1 MARKALILLGPTGVG
16 KTGVS
21 LLLAKALNTE
31 IISADSMQIYRYMD
45 IGTAKPSSEE
55 RLMIKHHMID
65 IVDPWETYSA
75 GKYINEVVP
84 IIDEIHREGKL
95 PIIAGGTGL
104 YVKAMTRGIFSG
116 PSADW
121 SLRGQLLS
129 LEDEEKGI
137 LYNFLKDLDPE
148 TTSRITSNDKRRIIR
163 ALEVCLKSDSSMSEM
178 QRIMTKPLPYEFIK
192 IGLLRDRKELYR
204 LIEQRVDEMIKAGLV
219 EEVRIV
225 IDLIKA
231 RAERGYGDTENKK
244 FTDLPFPSTC
254 RHSAGSRSATWSP
267 LETIPALATTT
278 EAGPERFAHPSGAI
292 PHRLPVG
299 DVGDDSLRLAARPMD
314 LLHQLAERL
323 RLHVPAPDPIA
334 HGCEPPRVCCAHAAG
349 GAGDPDGAGLAHRL
363 TRARASRSG
372 SAPRSPRRDRWCRRP
387 SLPAR
392 RRRP

>member
-1 MARKALILLGPTGVG
+1 MAKKALILLGPTGVG

-45 IGTAKPSSEE
+45 IGTAKPSAEE
-55 RLMIKHHMID
+55 RSMVTHHMID

-84 IIDEIHREGKL
+84 IIDELHREGKL

-148 TTSRITSNDKRRIIR
+148 TTSRITPNDKRRIIR

-178 QRIMTKPLPYEFIK
+178 QRMMTKPLPYEFIK

-219 EEVRIV
+219 DEVKTV
-225 IDLIKA
+225 ISLIKD
-231 RAERGYGDTENKK
+231 REN
-244 FTDLPFPSTC
+244 
-254 RHSAGSRSATWSP
+254 GSP
-267 LETIPALATTT
+267 LPCMQAIGYKEIALHLYGKITLEEAISLIKRGTKRYAKRQFTWFRKEEGIQWVDITGIHDSNEIFRLVLDVLKNNSALA
-278 EAGPERFAHPSGAI
+278 GLKSSSIQGGSG
-292 PHRLPVG
+292 
-299 DVGDDSLRLAARPMD
+299 
-314 LLHQLAERL
+314 LHY
-323 RLHVPAPDPIA
+323 
-334 HGCEPPRVCCAHAAG
+334 
-349 GAGDPDGAGLAHRL
+349 
-363 TRARASRSG
+363 
-372 SAPRSPRRDRWCRRP
+372 
-387 SLPAR
+387 
-392 RRRP
+392 

>member
-1 MARKALILLGPTGVG
+1 MTKKALILLGPTGVG

-84 IIDEIHREGKL
+84 IIDELHRKGKL

-121 SLRGQLLS
+121 SLRGQLLL

-178 QRIMTKPLPYEFIK
+178 QRMMTKPLPYEFIK

-204 LIEQRVDEMIKAGLV
+204 LIEQRVDEMIKGGLV
-219 EEVRIV
+219 DEVRIV
-225 IDLIKA
+225 IDLIKD
-231 RAERGYGDTENKK
+231 RTKRGYGDTENKK
-244 FTDLPFPSTC
+244 FTDSPFPSMQAIGYKEIALHLYGKITLEEAVSLIK
-254 RHSAGSRSATWSP
+254 RGTKRYAKRQLTWFRKEEGIQWVDITGIHDSNEIYRLVLDFLKNNSAFDGLKSSSIQGGS
-267 LETIPALATTT
+267 
-278 EAGPERFAHPSGAI
+278 
-292 PHRLPVG
+292 
-299 DVGDDSLRLAARPMD
+299 
-314 LLHQLAERL
+314 
-323 RLHVPAPDPIA
+323 
-334 HGCEPPRVCCAHAAG
+334 GCIIKKNT
-349 GAGDPDGAGLAHRL
+349 L
-363 TRARASRSG
+363 
-372 SAPRSPRRDRWCRRP
+372 W
-387 SLPAR
+387 
-392 RRRP
+392 